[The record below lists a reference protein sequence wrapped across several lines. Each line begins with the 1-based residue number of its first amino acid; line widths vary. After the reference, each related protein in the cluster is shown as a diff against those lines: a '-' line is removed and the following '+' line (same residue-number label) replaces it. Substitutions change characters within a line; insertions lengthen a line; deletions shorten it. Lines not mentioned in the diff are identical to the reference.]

1 MINPTFYFYK
11 LNILTISGTKIGTDE
26 VKTTPE
32 KNAIIEI
39 SDVLLLFITGS
50 KVSIAVAPAT
60 ETDSKLPKDL
70 ATKGIVKIAITSLK
84 TLLKKATLPSS
95 ALIFESSIADR
106 EYHPS
111 PEEIASDSPKEIGR
125 IKDPI
130 NPPNREPIIVEMG
143 KNHIFLPYFFRSLN
157 TLELSPISI
166 PTKKSSRQRPMSI
179 KVSEFAPMKG
189 DLKNSPKI
197 TPTKI
202 EIDIP
207 IISQPPYFYCEKR
220 IL

>member
-1 MINPTFYFYK
+1 MINPAFYLDR

-32 KNAIIEI
+32 KNAIIEM
-39 SDVLLLFITGS
+39 SEVLLLFITGS

-84 TLLKKATLPSS
+84 TLLKNATLPSS
-95 ALIFESSIADR
+95 ALILESSIADR

-111 PEEIASDSPKEIGR
+111 PEDIANDSPKDIGR
-125 IKDPI
+125 IKEPI
-130 NPPNREPIIVEMG
+130 NPPNREPRIVEIG

-166 PTKKSSRQRPMSI
+166 PTKKSSKQRPISI

-189 DLKNSPKI
+189 DLKNSPKT

-207 IISQPPYFYCEKR
+207 IIFVPPYFYYEKR